1 MHIHGDALIEPIIES
16 VIKLKR
22 VYLSLS
28 LEEEEE
34 EEDMMEE
41 PYGFQKV

>member
-16 VIKLKR
+16 VIKGS
-22 VYLSLS
+22 LSLS
-28 LEEEEE
+28 H